1 MRVEYGAGRALTR
14 KLAPKV
20 EALAC
25 RGARGSYG
33 HAWPG
38 RGGAGRAGQP
48 DPPWRPGLGRK
59 PGPARRARRA
69 AGLPSRMWRR
79 SGNGPCRVRAAR
91 VLSDAGEARRAVC
104 GRSGQPGPRRRTG
117 ARTHATAAPSG
128 YLMLIGPSGDC
139 DSLGSAITLKF
150 SLLEDY

>member
-1 MRVEYGAGRALTR
+1 MGGGIRRWTRSHEEAGT
-14 KLAPKV
+14 
-20 EALAC
+20 ESGGTSC

-38 RGGAGRAGQP
+38 RGGAGLAGQP

-59 PGPARRARRA
+59 SGPARRARRA

-79 SGNGPCRVRAAR
+79 SGNGPQGPSAMRPRPVAR
-91 VLSDAGEARRAVC
+91 SAEG
-104 GRSGQPGPRRRTG
+104 SGQPGPRRTTG
-117 ARTHATAAPSG
+117 ARTHATAASSV

-139 DSLGSAITLKF
+139 DSLCSAITLKF

>member
-1 MRVEYGAGRALTR
+1 MGAEYGAGRALTR
-14 KLAPKV
+14 RLAPKA

-25 RGARGSYG
+25 RGARGSYMG
-33 HAWPG
+33 APG
-38 RGGAGRAGQP
+38 P
-48 DPPWRPGLGRK
+48 DVAVLGEQDRQILLGTQASEEK
-59 PGPARRARRA
+59 PGPARQARRA
-69 AGLPSRMWRR
+69 AGLPSRMWRC
-79 SGNGPCRVRAAR
+79 SSNGPQRA
-91 VLSDAGEARRAVC
+91 LSDAGEARRAVC

-117 ARTHATAAPSG
+117 ARTHATAAPSV